1 MRELHP
7 SRPRLRALLVI
18 CLLVAN
24 CAACSAYHP
33 KHPAEVPFRDRAQTQ
48 DAGDLRV
55 TVAVLD
61 AKEAQEVFGVPLHRR
76 GIQPIWIQIEN
87 RSDDPYLLS
96 KGSIDAQYFSALEAA
111 YVSHVRPTSWLPEL
125 GAAKVLFAPLL
136 VPGAI
141 EGLRASRVNR
151 EMDEHFL
158 EHGFGSEVIGGGDT
172 VSGFVF
178 AGLDEGS
185 RKVKVVLY
193 GTAGKRVFPF
203 VVPVPHLERDLDPEG
218 IERLHAGSE
227 VEVDEDGLRTAL
239 EAMSCCTTDREG
251 TTYGDPVNLV
261 IVGELDDLLS
271 TFVHAGWYETERL
284 GAGSALRTVHS
295 FLLGSTY
302 RVSPVSDL
310 YLFGRRQDIAF
321 QKVRRTVNDRH
332 HFRLWRA
339 WLRFE
344 GKPVWVGQASRD
356 VGVRFTTKA
365 WNLTT
370 HEIDPDVD
378 DARDYVIGD
387 LVQNEAVSL
396 VAYVEGVGEVPKE
409 TPRENLTGDPY
420 FTDGYRA
427 IAVLADPPSEVR
439 VLDLE

>member
-1 MRELHP
+1 MRELRP
-7 SRPRLRALLVI
+7 SRASLPALLAL
-18 CLLVAN
+18 CLLVTGA
-24 CAACSAYHP
+24 AACSSYRP
-33 KHPAEVPFRDRAQTQ
+33 TPPTEVPFRDRAQTQ
-48 DAGDLRV
+48 DGGDLRV

-61 AKEAQEVFGVPLHRR
+61 AREAERVFGVPLYRR
-76 GIQPIWIQIEN
+76 GIQPIWLEIEN

-96 KGSIDAQYFSALEAA
+96 KPSIDAQYFSPLEAA
-111 YVSHVRPTSWLPEL
+111 YVSHVRTTSWLPDV
-125 GAAKVLFAPLL
+125 GVAKVLFAPLL

-141 EGLRASRVNR
+141 DGLRASRVNQ

-158 EHGFGSEVIGGGDT
+158 EHGFGSDVIGGGET

-185 RKVKVVLY
+185 RKVKVVLF
-193 GTAGKRVFPF
+193 GTAGRRVFSF
-203 VVPVPHLERDLDPEG
+203 VVPVADLERDLDPEG
-218 IERLHAGSE
+218 IESLYAGSE
-227 VEVDEDGLRTAL
+227 VEVDEDALRTAL
-239 EAMSCCTTDREG
+239 EAMSCCTTDRAG

-261 IVGELDDLLS
+261 IVAELEDLLG
-271 TFVHAGWYETERL
+271 TFVHAGWYETERI
-284 GAGSALRTVHS
+284 GAGSALRTVQS
-295 FLLGSTY
+295 FLFGSTY

-310 YLFGRRQDIAF
+310 YLFGRRQDVAF
-321 QKVRRTVNDRH
+321 QKVRRTVDDRH
-332 HFRLWRA
+332 HFRLWRT
-339 WLRFE
+339 WLRFD

-356 VGVRFTTKA
+356 VGVRFTTKT

-387 LVQNEAVSL
+387 LVQHEAVSL
-396 VAYVEGVGEVPKE
+396 VAYVEGVGEVPKDA
-409 TPRENLTGDPY
+409 PRENLTGDPY

-427 IAVLADPPSEVR
+427 IAVLAEPPSELR